1 MCLCPGLINTAI
13 VRRIR
18 LAIAR
23 INSVLA
29 TLSRADDL
37 PRPAVNTSRR
47 HLTSPH
53 AVSCVSASSLC
64 APPRPLRRPVRPL
77 TGVFEH
83 QTTARGGVASRQ
95 TADTA
100 RSGELGS
107 DLGLTRSPD
116 RISSGRRRTPPP
128 RHQCRRAAS
137 AARAA
142 CKVQTSYHRASPPRH
157 CE

>member
-1 MCLCPGLINTAI
+1 M
-13 VRRIR
+13 RRIR

-29 TLSRADDL
+29 ALSRADDL

-53 AVSCVSASSLC
+53 AVSCVSATSLC
-64 APPRPLRRPVRPL
+64 ALPRPLRRPVRPL

-83 QTTARGGVASRQ
+83 QTTARGGGASRQ

-116 RISSGRRRTPPP
+116 RISSGRRRTPLP
-128 RHQCRRAAS
+128 RHQCRQSRHRAAS